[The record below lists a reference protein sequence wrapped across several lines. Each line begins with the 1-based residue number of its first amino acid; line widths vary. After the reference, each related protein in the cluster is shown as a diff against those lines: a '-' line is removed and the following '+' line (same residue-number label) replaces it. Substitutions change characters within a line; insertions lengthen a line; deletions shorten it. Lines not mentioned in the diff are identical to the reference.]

1 MAITRQEVDAMYM
14 DLFGRTAKDAG
25 AKYWMDKVSSGFTT
39 AEDLPRH
46 LKYAAN
52 TTEKGRAELAYGD
65 ILRQQA
71 AEQAAKREQREQEA
85 VEQLA
90 TQTERYDAGVARQ
103 EEMINLLR
111 EQQAAQLLAQQRLQE
126 QISTGMQGK
135 GGTQQQQ
142 AQSAFGDAAP
152 QPTQE
157 TMQEPAMMTDIDT
170 GGGYYR
176 NPYASGF
183 GMGYQDPY
191 AGMRYMPQRG
201 LMGGPSGF
209 GGKGG
214 YSQPMYSPY
223 GYSPYGGMSPG
234 KGGYSPPAS
243 MPPSGYTQTID
254 AIQVGA
260 SPDLPP
266 ETAPPIVGA
275 DGSAPYYSD
284 TPVVPTN
291 TMDIADADPT
301 QTIQEAAIAADGSN
315 VVDFTPYTGDEFVR
329 IGDQTVS
336 RADLQRR
343 GSDYYTRPI
352 QAPPMRR
359 QMYPMYGGKGG
370 YYR

>member
-25 AKYWMDKVSSGFTT
+25 AQYWMDEVASGKIE
-39 AEDLPRH
+39 ASDLPRH

-71 AEQAAKREQREQEA
+71 AEQAAEQEQLEQEA
-85 VEQLA
+85 AEQLA
-90 TQTERYDAGVARQ
+90 TQTTRYDAGVARQ
-103 EEMINLLR
+103 EEMLNLLR

-126 QISTGMQGK
+126 QISTGIQGK

-142 AQSAFGDAAP
+142 PQSVFGDAAP

-176 NPYASGF
+176 NPYSSGF

-201 LMGGPSGF
+201 LMGPSGF

-214 YSQPMYSPY
+214 GVHMPSPY

-234 KGGYSPPAS
+234 KGGYSNTQYGGVPPGVTPTGPGYSEPLNDPEVDGAVMSYSPTTAAAQTMVGDAS
-243 MPPSGYTQTID
+243 EL
-254 AIQVGA
+254 
-260 SPDLPP
+260 DLPAAPQP
-266 ETAPPIVGA
+266 EIATMEEQVF
-275 DGSAPYYSD
+275 D
-284 TPVVPTN
+284 T
-291 TMDIADADPT
+291 
-301 QTIQEAAIAADGSN
+301 
-315 VVDFTPYTGDEFVR
+315 
-329 IGDQTVS
+329 
-336 RADLQRR
+336 RR
-343 GSDYYTRPI
+343 PRYQPMYQPMYRP
-352 QAPPMRR
+352 
-359 QMYPMYGGKGG
+359 MYPMYGGKGG